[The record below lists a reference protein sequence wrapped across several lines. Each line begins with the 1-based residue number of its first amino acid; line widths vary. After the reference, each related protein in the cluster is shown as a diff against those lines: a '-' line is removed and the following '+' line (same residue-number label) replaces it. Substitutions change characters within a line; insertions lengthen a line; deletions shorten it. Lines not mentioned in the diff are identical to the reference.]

1 MATSNQQ
8 RVATRLG
15 ESALTG
21 VRGAAVRAVAH
32 PVAKR
37 TRWTETQVRTDS
49 GCYCSH
55 TRSTRWSVPSFER
68 RVNARKGE
76 TQCGHRRPRGA
87 YRSWSTRSVPTSGPR
102 HDGRPN
108 A

>member
-37 TRWTETQVRTDS
+37 TRWTEDAGSHGIS

-76 TQCGHRRPRGA
+76 ISMRTQTAARRLPELVHSI
-87 YRSWSTRSVPTSGPR
+87 RS
-102 HDGRPN
+102 DLRPSS
-108 A
+108 